1 MNIFVFGGNRFVGKA
16 LTEKLLEDHK
26 VTVFNRQ
33 GTGPEG
39 VQIIEGDRN
48 DFSTMSHINFNSYDL
63 ILDFCLFNGEQFD
76 KFADL
81 VPFDCNYIFISSASV
96 GREQWGEYGTDKEEC
111 EKLVSGKFKNYKII
125 RPPYIDGENS
135 HRARTAQIINQI
147 ENNQPV
153 TIAGDGNYYI
163 NITWVDDV
171 VNFIHKLIT
180 KSNFSPETIE
190 LSNPRNYLMKE
201 YIETIAKFLGKDYT
215 IAENSKPF
223 WAPAYD
229 LDMMY
234 SMYTDDFDLID
245 SKLDKFIK
253 WYNEIGKKKYGYN

>member
-16 LTEKLLEDHK
+16 LTEKLLQDHK
-26 VTVFNRQ
+26 VTLFNRQ
-33 GTGPEG
+33 GTGPKGAE
-39 VQIIEGDRN
+39 IITGDRN
-48 DFSTMSHINFNSYDL
+48 NFSDMSHINFNSYDL
-63 ILDFCLFNGEQFD
+63 VIDFCLFKAEQFD

-111 EKLVSGKFKNYKII
+111 EELVARKFKNYKII

-153 TIAGDGNYYI
+153 SIAGDGNYYI

-171 VNFIHKLIT
+171 VNFLDKLIA
-180 KSNFSPETIE
+180 KGNFLPETIE
-190 LSNPRNYLMKE
+190 LSNPRNFLMHE
-201 YIETIAKFLGKDYT
+201 YVEFIAEYLGKDYT
-215 IAENSKPF
+215 IAKDSKPS

-234 SMYTDDFDLID
+234 SMYTDDFKLINT
-245 SKLDKFIK
+245 KLDKFCI
-253 WYNEIGKKKYGYN
+253 WYNETGKKKYGYN

>member
-16 LTEKLLEDHK
+16 LTERLLKNHK
-26 VTVFNRQ
+26 VTVFNRS

-39 VQIIEGDRN
+39 ATIIKGDRN
-48 DFSTMSHINFNSYDL
+48 IVSDLHDIDFSIYDR
-63 ILDFCLFNGEQFD
+63 IIDFCLFKAEQFD
-76 KFADL
+76 KFAHLIGNDQK
-81 VPFDCNYIFISSASV
+81 YIFISSASV

-111 EKLVSGKFKNYKII
+111 ERLVFEKFSKVKVV

-147 ENNQPV
+147 ENNKPV

-163 NITWVDDV
+163 NIVWVDDV
-171 VNFIHKLIT
+171 VNFLDKLT
-180 KSNFSPETIE
+180 QQTDYRPEVIE
-190 LSNPRNYLMKE
+190 LANPRNYLMTEYIDLIASKLGKE
-201 YIETIAKFLGKDYT
+201 YTIE
-215 IAENSKPF
+215 ENSDKF

-234 SMYTDDFDLID
+234 SMYTEEFSLVL
-245 SKLDKFIK
+245 SKIPKFLE
-253 WYNEIGKKKYGYN
+253 WYNTKGKIKYGY